1 MENSDRRQSFP
12 LGWQHKTKGV
22 AAMKFTFTDK
32 KVHIPQ
38 KVHDYA
44 EKKIGKL
51 DRYFKADSE
60 AAVTFS
66 VEKNRNKVE
75 ITVRSGSMI
84 FRISESTADM
94 FASIDAAVALLERQ
108 IRKNKTR
115 LEKKLRS
122 AAFEHGAETGSFVP
136 EEPEEEFEIV
146 RTKKFPL
153 KPMTTEEAILQMN
166 MLGHSFFAFK
176 NLDEGEGFAVVYQ
189 RKGGGYGLIVDE
201 D

>member
-1 MENSDRRQSFP
+1 
-12 LGWQHKTKGV
+12 
-22 AAMKFTFTDK
+22 MKFTFTDK

-44 EKKIGKL
+44 EKKISKL
-51 DRYFKADSE
+51 DRYFKADAQ

-115 LEKKLRS
+115 LEKRLRS
-122 AAFEHGAETGSFVP
+122 GAFEHGAEAEGTGSFVP
-136 EEPEEEFEIV
+136 DELEEEDFEIV

-153 KPMTTEEAILQMN
+153 KPMTVEEAILQMN
-166 MLGHSFFAFK
+166 LLGHSFFAFK

-189 RKGGGYGLIVDE
+189 RKIGGYGLIVDE

>member
-1 MENSDRRQSFP
+1 
-12 LGWQHKTKGV
+12 
-22 AAMKFTFTDK
+22 MKFTFTDK

-44 EKKIGKL
+44 EKKISKL
-51 DRYFKADSE
+51 DRYFKADAE

-66 VEKNRNKVE
+66 IEKNRNMVE
-75 ITVRSGSMI
+75 ITIRSGSMI

-94 FASIDAAVALLERQ
+94 FASIDAAVTMLERQ

-122 AAFEHGAETGSFVP
+122 GAFDNGAETEGAGSFVP
-136 EEPEEEFEIV
+136 DEPEESEFEIV

-153 KPMTTEEAILQMN
+153 KPMTVEEAVLQMN
-166 MLGHSFFAFK
+166 LLGHTFFAFK
-176 NLDEGEGFAVVYQ
+176 NLDESEGFAVVYQ